1 MCPGGSEGDSSRS
14 FYRAGNHRRNS
25 KISLS
30 PWLFA
35 ARPAY
40 ALHHGNTGSA
50 KSWGASTPPNSRV
63 RTVGEKLGL
72 PHPREWFFNAS
83 ESDLS
88 DGHLIFARDPVEF
101 LCISTFRAMS
111 EIRIEGA
118 WGGRHPPC
126 IYLKGDQSP
135 CILDPQMFWFCIA
148 GLSRTG
154 IHRKYVFP
162 ELSERKISDFRRE
175 ISVASNQ
182 KEAHSHAIS
191 F

>member
-1 MCPGGSEGDSSRS
+1 MGP
-14 FYRAGNHRRNS
+14 
-25 KISLS
+25 
-30 PWLFA
+30 
-35 ARPAY
+35 
-40 ALHHGNTGSA
+40 
-50 KSWGASTPPNSRV
+50 TPPE
-63 RTVGEKLGL
+63 GM
-72 PHPREWFFNAS
+72 FFNAS

-88 DGHLIFARDPVEF
+88 DGHLIFARDRVEF
-101 LCISTFRAMS
+101 CAFGTFWAMS

-182 KEAHSHAIS
+182 KEAHSHAIFFEVKIYS
-191 F
+191 ENGCFPRFRPRKLCGFYLIFWYFAISGTAISWLKLHGCKKTTLTK

>member
-1 MCPGGSEGDSSRS
+1 M
-14 FYRAGNHRRNS
+14 
-25 KISLS
+25 L
-30 PWLFA
+30 
-35 ARPAY
+35 
-40 ALHHGNTGSA
+40 
-50 KSWGASTPPNSRV
+50 
-63 RTVGEKLGL
+63 
-72 PHPREWFFNAS
+72 
-83 ESDLS
+83 
-88 DGHLIFARDPVEF
+88 
-101 LCISTFRAMS
+101 

-162 ELSERKISDFRRE
+162 ELSAWKFSDFRRE

-182 KEAHSHAIS
+182 KEAHSHAILLR
-191 F
+191 